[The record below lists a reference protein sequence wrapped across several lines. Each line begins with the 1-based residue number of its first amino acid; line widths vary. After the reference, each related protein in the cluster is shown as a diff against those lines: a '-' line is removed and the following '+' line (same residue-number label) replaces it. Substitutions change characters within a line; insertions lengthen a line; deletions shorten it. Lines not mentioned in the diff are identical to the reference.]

1 MGKKIKILG
10 VDIDSIIK
18 KALNESLPKDE
29 KSVQDKKT
37 KEMQDFKAPKKD
49 ADEIDEEAG
58 EEVTKKVKA
67 GDIVDLLNTMRS
79 GKTLKDEQVRKNF
92 QAYFD
97 ALSGSERVAL
107 FSFTKAIA
115 DIIAGENTPEDIK
128 NQPQPEDMGV
138 EISKDDAPEQKKTK
152 SQKVDKADG
161 KAKDDSA
168 PIVVGE
174 AANKSRELNLIRR
187 LK

>member
-1 MGKKIKILG
+1 MSRRILG
-10 VDIDSIIK
+10 VDIDELIK
-18 KALNESLPKDE
+18 KAINESLPKDE
-29 KSVQDKKT
+29 KSMQDKKT

-67 GDIVDLLNTMRS
+67 ADIVSLLNTMRS

-107 FSFTKAIA
+107 FSFTQAIA
-115 DIIAGENTPEDIK
+115 DIIAGENTEEDMK
-128 NQPQPEDMGV
+128 NQPQPEDLGV
-138 EISKDDAPEQKKTK
+138 EISKDDAPEKKK
-152 SQKVDKADG
+152 SKPQKAD
-161 KAKDDSA
+161 KSTDKPKDDSA

>member
-1 MGKKIKILG
+1 MMGKRILGIDIDEIIKIA
-10 VDIDSIIK
+10 I
-18 KALNESLPKDE
+18 NESLPSDE
-29 KSVQDKKT
+29 KSLQDKKT
-37 KEMQDFKAPKKD
+37 KQMQDFKAPKKD
-49 ADEIDEEAG
+49 SDEIDEEAG

-79 GKTLKDEQVRKNF
+79 GKTLKDEDVRKNF

-107 FSFTKAIA
+107 FSFTQAIA

-138 EISKDDAPEQKKTK
+138 EISKDDEAPKQTTKKSKKAK
-152 SQKVDKADG
+152 SDDKE
-161 KAKDDSA
+161 KDDSA
-168 PIVVGE
+168 PIIVGE
-174 AANKSRELNLIRR
+174 AANKSKELKLIRR

>member
-1 MGKKIKILG
+1 MGKKILG
-10 VDIDSIIK
+10 VDIDTIIK
-18 KALNESLPKDE
+18 RAILESLPKDE
-29 KSVQDKKT
+29 KSVQDKKS
-37 KEMQDFKAPKKD
+37 KEMEDFKAPKKD

-115 DIIAGENTPEDIK
+115 DIIAGENTLEDIK
-128 NQPQPEDMGV
+128 DEPQPDDYGV
-138 EISKDDAPEQKKTK
+138 EITKEDEPKKQKSEKPEKTK
-152 SQKVDKADG
+152 GSEKDG
-161 KAKDDSA
+161 SA

-174 AANKSRELNLIRR
+174 AANKSKELKLIRR
-187 LK
+187 LR

>member
-1 MGKKIKILG
+1 MSKRILG
-10 VDIDSIIK
+10 IDIDEIIK
-18 KALNESLPKDE
+18 RALNESLPSDE
-29 KSVQDKKT
+29 RSLQDKKT

-58 EEVTKKVKA
+58 DEVNKKVKA
-67 GDIVDLLNTMRS
+67 ADIVDLLNTMRS
-79 GKTLKDEQVRKNF
+79 GKTLKDEEVRKNF

-107 FSFTKAIA
+107 FSFTQAIA

-138 EISKDDAPEQKKTK
+138 EISKDDEPSKQTTK
-152 SQKVDKADG
+152 
-161 KAKDDSA
+161 KAKKAKGKENKDDASA

-174 AANKSRELNLIRR
+174 AANKSKELNLIRR

>member
-1 MGKKIKILG
+1 MVKKILG
-10 VDIDSIIK
+10 IDIDDIIK
-18 KALNESLPKDE
+18 RALNESLPKDE
-29 KSVQDKKT
+29 KSMQDKKK
-37 KEMQDFKAPKKD
+37 KEMQDFKAPKKNS
-49 ADEIDEEAG
+49 DEIDEEAG

-67 GDIVDLLNTMRS
+67 ADIVDLLNTMRS

-107 FSFTKAIA
+107 FSFCQAMA
-115 DIIAGENTPEDIK
+115 DIIAGENTLEDIK
-128 NQPQPEDMGV
+128 DEPQPDDYGV
-138 EISKDDAPEQKKTK
+138 EISKEDQPEKK
-152 SQKVDKADG
+152 KVDKPKKSSDKGNDA
-161 KAKDDSA
+161 SA

-174 AANKSRELNLIRR
+174 SANKSKELKLIRR

>member
-1 MGKKIKILG
+1 MGKKVLG
-10 VDIDSIIK
+10 IDIDLLIK
-18 KALNESLPKDE
+18 KAINESLPKDE
-29 KSVQDKKT
+29 KSMQAKKS
-37 KEMQDFKAPKKD
+37 KELEDFKAPKKD

-107 FSFTKAIA
+107 FSFTQAIA
-115 DIIAGENTPEDIK
+115 DIIAGENTEEDIK
-128 NQPQPEDMGV
+128 NQPQPEDLGV
-138 EISKDDAPEQKKTK
+138 EISKDDAPEPSTK
-152 SQKVDKADG
+152 
-161 KAKDDSA
+161 KAKKAKGENKKDDGSA

-174 AANKSRELNLIRR
+174 AANKSKELKLVRR